1 MLCVFLCVWCMRPLS
16 TCLHVSHVF
25 TVRILHNHTR
35 AFGQKQLPVSQPV
48 QQMIH
53 YFRQSLCCMSADTD
67 PSSPTESPVYDDVY
81 REPNSHIQRYA
92 DLASI
97 VRQLRQ
103 ECPWDREQTHVSVK
117 HLLIEE
123 SYEVVEAIE
132 SGDPTELQ
140 NELGDVLLH
149 VLFHSTIAEEAGQF
163 TVKDVIDAEIDK
175 LVRRHPH
182 VFGDMDT
189 DDPDAVLANW
199 ERIKQQESDNG
210 TASESL
216 KSALD
221 GVPAQLP
228 SLLRAFRMQEKAAGV
243 GFDFPDA
250 ATTWA
255 KVEEELAEF
264 READA
269 SDDAEARAQ
278 EFGDLLFALVNYGRQ
293 VGINPENALRGT
305 NARFQERFQYIEA
318 RLHESD
324 QSWDDISLEDADALW
339 DEAKQRFASA
349 PPLDT

>member
-1 MLCVFLCVWCMRPLS
+1 MP
-16 TCLHVSHVF
+16 T
-25 TVRILHNHTR
+25 
-35 AFGQKQLPVSQPV
+35 
-48 QQMIH
+48 
-53 YFRQSLCCMSADTD
+53 
-67 PSSPTESPVYDDVY
+67 SSESTESDTSVYDAQY
-81 REPNSHIQRYA
+81 REPEAHTQRYA

-103 ECPWDREQTHVSVK
+103 DCPWDREQTHVSVK

-123 SYEVVEAIE
+123 AYEVVEAIE

-140 NELGDVLLH
+140 QELGDVLLH

-182 VFGDMDT
+182 VFGDVET
-189 DDPDAVLANW
+189 NDPDAVLANW

-210 TASESL
+210 EAQEAL
-216 KSALD
+216 KSALE

-278 EFGDLLFALVNYGRQ
+278 EFGDLLFALVNYARQ

-318 RLHESD
+318 QLHAND
-324 QSWDDISLEDADALW
+324 QSWDDVSLDEADALW
-339 DEAKQRFASA
+339 DEAKTALRSPSASNA
-349 PPLDT
+349 S

>member
-1 MLCVFLCVWCMRPLS
+1 MS
-16 TCLHVSHVF
+16 T
-25 TVRILHNHTR
+25 
-35 AFGQKQLPVSQPV
+35 PP
-48 QQMIH
+48 
-53 YFRQSLCCMSADTD
+53 
-67 PSSPTESPVYDDVY
+67 ESDKPIYDAQY
-81 REPNSHIQRYA
+81 REPEAHIQRYA
-92 DLASI
+92 ELASI
-97 VRQLRQ
+97 VRQLRK

-123 SYEVVEAIE
+123 AYEVVEAIE
-132 SGDPTELQ
+132 AGDSTELQ

-149 VLFHSTIAEEAGQF
+149 VLFHSTIAEEAGRF
-163 TVKDVIDAEIDK
+163 TVQDVIDAEIDK

-182 VFGDMDT
+182 VFGDVDT
-189 DDPDAVLANW
+189 DDPDEVLANW

-210 TASESL
+210 ATDTPL
-216 KSALD
+216 KSALN

-269 SDDAEARAQ
+269 SDDAKARAQ

-305 NARFQERFQYIEA
+305 NARFLERFQYIESK
-318 RLHESD
+318 LHESD
-324 QSWDDISLEDADALW
+324 RSWDDISLEDADALW
-339 DEAKQRFASA
+339 DEAKQRLASD
-349 PPLDT
+349 PPLNMQ

>member
-1 MLCVFLCVWCMRPLS
+1 
-16 TCLHVSHVF
+16 
-25 TVRILHNHTR
+25 
-35 AFGQKQLPVSQPV
+35 
-48 QQMIH
+48 
-53 YFRQSLCCMSADTD
+53 MSADTD

>member
-1 MLCVFLCVWCMRPLS
+1 MP
-16 TCLHVSHVF
+16 
-25 TVRILHNHTR
+25 
-35 AFGQKQLPVSQPV
+35 
-48 QQMIH
+48 
-53 YFRQSLCCMSADTD
+53 TD
-67 PSSPTESPVYDDVY
+67 SNAPRLDDPIYDAQY
-81 REPNSHIQRYA
+81 REPEAHTERYA

-103 ECPWDREQTHVSVK
+103 DCPWDREQTHVSVK

-123 SYEVVEAIE
+123 AYEVVEAIE

-140 NELGDVLLH
+140 KELGDVLLH
-149 VLFHSTIAEEAGQF
+149 VLFHSTIAEEAGRF
-163 TVKDVIDAEIDK
+163 TVQDVIDAEIDK

-182 VFGDMDT
+182 VFGDLET
-189 DDPDAVLANW
+189 NDPDAVLANW
-199 ERIKQQESDNG
+199 ERIKQQESDHED
-210 TASESL
+210 ADDAL

-221 GVPAQLP
+221 GVPAHLP

-243 GFDFPDA
+243 GFDFPD
-250 ATTWA
+250 TQSTWA

-264 READA
+264 KEADS

-318 RLHESD
+318 QLHAREK
-324 QSWDDISLEDADALW
+324 SWDDVSLDEADALW
-339 DEAKQRFASA
+339 DEAKTALRSPSASNA
-349 PPLDT
+349 P

>member
-1 MLCVFLCVWCMRPLS
+1 M
-16 TCLHVSHVF
+16 
-25 TVRILHNHTR
+25 
-35 AFGQKQLPVSQPV
+35 
-48 QQMIH
+48 
-53 YFRQSLCCMSADTD
+53 
-67 PSSPTESPVYDDVY
+67 PTPPDDPVYDAEY
-81 REPNSHIQRYA
+81 REPEAHTRRYA

-103 ECPWDREQTHVSVK
+103 DCPWDREQTHVSVK

-123 SYEVVEAIE
+123 AYEVVEAIE
-132 SGDPTELQ
+132 SGDPTALQ
-140 NELGDVLLH
+140 KELGDVLLH
-149 VLFHSTIAEEAGQF
+149 VLFHSTMAEEAGRF

-182 VFGDMDT
+182 VFGNLET

-199 ERIKQQESDNG
+199 ERIKQQESDKEDAAG
-210 TASESL
+210 VL

-243 GFDFPDA
+243 GFDFPDTEA
-250 ATTWA
+250 TWA

-264 READA
+264 KAADA
-269 SDDAEARAQ
+269 SDDDAARAR

-305 NARFQERFQYIEA
+305 NARFQERFQYIESQ
-318 RLHESD
+318 LHAQN
-324 QSWDDISLEDADALW
+324 QSWDDVSLDEADALW
-339 DEAKQRFASA
+339 DEAKTALHPSSPSNAS
-349 PPLDT
+349 

>member
-1 MLCVFLCVWCMRPLS
+1 
-16 TCLHVSHVF
+16 
-25 TVRILHNHTR
+25 
-35 AFGQKQLPVSQPV
+35 
-48 QQMIH
+48 
-53 YFRQSLCCMSADTD
+53 MSI
-67 PSSPTESPVYDDVY
+67 PPESDKPIYDAQY
-81 REPNSHIQRYA
+81 SEPEAHIRRYT

-123 SYEVVEAIE
+123 AYEVVEAIE

-140 NELGDVLLH
+140 KELGDVLLH
-149 VLFHSTIAEEAGQF
+149 VLFHSTIAEEAGRF
-163 TVKDVIDAEIDK
+163 TVQDVIDAEIDK

-182 VFGDMDT
+182 VFGDMET
-189 DDPDAVLANW
+189 EDPDEVLANW

-269 SDDAEARAQ
+269 SDDAKARAQ

-305 NARFQERFQYIEA
+305 NARFLERFQYIESK
-318 RLHESD
+318 LHESD
-324 QSWDDISLEDADALW
+324 RSWDDISLEDADALW
-339 DEAKQRFASA
+339 DEAKQRLASA
-349 PPLDT
+349 PPLNTQ